1 MRRHP
6 TATCS
11 LSAEGLVGRQV
22 AKMRAC
28 GGERTGGGGGGL
40 GADVRCGL
48 HGRGKVWSVFWV
60 FLNWSV
66 MLAAAYETR
75 VRAGLNG
82 MNNAAVVGN

>member
-1 MRRHP
+1 MP
-6 TATCS
+6 KC
-11 LSAEGLVGRQV
+11 E
-22 AKMRAC
+22 RA
-28 GGERTGGGGGGL
+28 GGEDGGWGL
-40 GADVRCGL
+40 GADVRYGL